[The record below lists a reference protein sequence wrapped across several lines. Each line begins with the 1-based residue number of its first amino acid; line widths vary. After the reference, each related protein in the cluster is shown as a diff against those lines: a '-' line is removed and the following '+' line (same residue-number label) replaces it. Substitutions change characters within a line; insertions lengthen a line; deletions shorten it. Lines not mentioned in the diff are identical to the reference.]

1 MTSEVAAFAL
11 SLGLLSGSLAILG
24 LPRRSL
30 VRRGGLVKASTLSP
44 PEWRQQQ
51 RQQASWYERWG
62 RPLALLWVHRLHLRP
77 VKVDRLFLVQSGVNP
92 DRFTGID
99 LRAFKVAAALTGGSL
114 GAILLPVSG
123 GLLALIPLLGWVGY
137 IAPNRYLANRRRR
150 RQRQVLQELPDFIG
164 LVRAFVMAGVPLER
178 ALHLIASQDQYEMD
192 QPILAAE
199 VRAALARYGL
209 GLSLEEALEEMSG
222 RVGVDDVRLF
232 IAALAQGRRLG
243 IGLQQLLRDQEL
255 MARMNQRNRA
265 TAEASRVGTK
275 LLGVLAGVYLPE
287 FVILIMIPL
296 FWGILHRAFG

>member
-1 MTSEVAAFAL
+1 MSGEVGAFAL
-11 SLGLLSGSLAILG
+11 TLGVLCGMLAIAG
-24 LPRRSL
+24 MPRRSL
-30 VRRGGLVKASTLSP
+30 VRGGLVKASTLAP
-44 PEWRQQQ
+44 PEWRQLQ
-51 RQQASWYERWG
+51 RQRASWYERWG
-62 RPLALLWVHRLHLRP
+62 RPLARLWASRLHLRP
-77 VKVDRLFLVQSGVNP
+77 VNVDRDLLVQSGVNP

-99 LRAFKVAAALTGGSL
+99 LRAFKVAGALAGVMVGL
-114 GAILLPVSG
+114 ILLPFGG
-123 GLLALIPLLGWVGY
+123 GLTPLVPLLGWVGY
-137 IAPNRYLANRRRR
+137 IAPNRYLASRRRR
-150 RQRQVLQELPDFIG
+150 RQRQVLDELPDFIG
-164 LVRAFVMAGVPLER
+164 LVRAFVKAGVPLER
-178 ALHLIASQDQYEMD
+178 ALHLLASQDQFDMD

-232 IAALAQGRRLG
+232 IAAVAQGHRLG
-243 IGLQQLLRDQEL
+243 IGLHRLLHDQEL

-265 TAEASRVGTK
+265 TAEAARVGTK